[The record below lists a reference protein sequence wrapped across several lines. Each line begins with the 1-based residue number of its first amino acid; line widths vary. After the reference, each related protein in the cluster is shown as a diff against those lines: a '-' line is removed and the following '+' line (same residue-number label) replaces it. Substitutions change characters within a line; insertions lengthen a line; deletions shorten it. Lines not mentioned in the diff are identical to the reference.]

1 MGTAVR
7 GKRGTEGKARIVF
20 RFRVGATFRDKARA
34 VEHWMKEKRDAT
46 PFPSD
51 EELHLIPAR
60 KASPMAPVVTSLE
73 TGCRKTGFPVNT
85 PAPFAASP
93 DTVLADAYGTDA
105 KKRLLKLTR

>member
-1 MGTAVR
+1 M
-7 GKRGTEGKARIVF
+7 
-20 RFRVGATFRDKARA
+20 
-34 VEHWMKEKRDAT
+34 
-46 PFPSD
+46 
-51 EELHLIPAR
+51 
-60 KASPMAPVVTSLE
+60 ASPMAPVVTSLE